1 MSIKLITFKTN
12 HTIMADVD
20 CIDDD
25 TITMINSVQV
35 VMQPGQPGEQGANM
49 AFVPFLQFSNEFRTG
64 IKIRMGD
71 VLCITTPMIELENQ
85 YSKLFGSGIQIASTL
100 PKF

>member
-1 MSIKLITFKTN
+1 
-12 HTIMADVD
+12 MADVD

-25 TITMINSVQV
+25 TITLINSVQV
-35 VMQPGQPGEQGANM
+35 VMQPSDQGANM
-49 AFVPFLQFSNEFRTG
+49 AFVPFLQFSNEFKTG